1 MWEKS
6 VEGGEAER
14 RDAEQRD
21 ADKNGPYRMKTRSH
35 VSLFSWQFSYCQ
47 STLSSPQPSTQV
59 CIASSEL
66 ALPLHTLYCC
76 LLIRAMSGAGG
87 RTERVVHQDYI
98 VRQRYSNTLPP
109 PPGAPKL
116 LDLPLNGMAT
126 YTMPVY
132 AERLL
137 KTQPLNIE
145 ADAFLGMPIDLV
157 GMPGIFEGDESCSYF
172 LRARDTRYTDMKLAI
187 QAPQV
192 PPAIDS
198 RDRILLRPLKSLG
211 KPKNEVADISF
222 LRRTQYVA
230 EDRSR
235 IEGGGRAA
243 TGQIKRRKVDTSK
256 ENPMHIL
263 RSAIKGFDIANP
275 ESAYTGP
282 DNEPNIRGLS
292 ATLAETEAWKHPKH
306 PSKPNLKVVDT
317 YPLIPD
323 LSAFTEDQQG
333 GYAVLKFI
341 GNPTEITDK
350 YDQRLDASFLR
361 MLPFDS
367 QELAEYQEKLTAH
380 KANPELYSAPTLPTT
395 KYEFFLP
402 LNETIARGIKRKRDT
417 QDPDKDD
424 DTLYTDTREE
434 GSTEKNCF
442 KLPQIRQY
450 ESGVQ
455 QNFSEAPYQEVA
467 IALHDPEDDAD
478 PLQKA
483 AYFYPIGSKTQLK
496 PRRAGKL
503 RAGLSQRQQ
512 VEQEQEEKIDE
523 LALWWRDMNEE
534 ELEHEAELVEAL
546 DTKVE
551 EVAGGT

>member
-1 MWEKS
+1 M
-6 VEGGEAER
+6 R
-14 RDAEQRD
+14 
-21 ADKNGPYRMKTRSH
+21 
-35 VSLFSWQFSYCQ
+35 
-47 STLSSPQPSTQV
+47 
-59 CIASSEL
+59 
-66 ALPLHTLYCC
+66 HTN
-76 LLIRAMSGAGG
+76 
-87 RTERVVHQDYI
+87 V
-98 VRQRYSNTLPP
+98 
-109 PPGAPKL
+109 
-116 LDLPLNGMAT
+116 
-126 YTMPVY
+126 
-132 AERLL
+132 
-137 KTQPLNIE
+137 
-145 ADAFLGMPIDLV
+145 
-157 GMPGIFEGDESCSYF
+157 
-172 LRARDTRYTDMKLAI
+172 KLAI

-243 TGQIKRRKVDTSK
+243 TGQIKRRKLDTSK
-256 ENPMHIL
+256 ENPMYIL
-263 RSAIKGFDIANP
+263 RSAIKGFDVANP

-282 DNEPNIRGLS
+282 DNESNIRGLS
-292 ATLAETEAWKHPKH
+292 ATLAETEAWKNPKH
-306 PSKPNLKVVDT
+306 PSKPNVKMVDS

-341 GNPTEITDK
+341 GNPTEITDR
-350 YDQRLDASFLR
+350 YDQRLEASFLKL
-361 MLPFDS
+361 LPFDS
-367 QELAEYQEKLTAH
+367 QDLTEYQEKLAAH
-380 KANPELYSAPTLPTT
+380 KSNPELYNAPTLPTT

-402 LNETIARGIKRKRDT
+402 PNETITRGIKRKRDT

-434 GSTEKNCF
+434 GGTEKDCF

-455 QNFSEAPYQEVA
+455 QNFRETPYQEVA
-467 IALHDPEDDAD
+467 IALHDPEDDMD

-503 RAGLSQRQQ
+503 RPGLSQRQQ
-512 VEQEQEEKIDE
+512 TEQEQEEKIDE

-534 ELEHEAELVEAL
+534 ELEYEAELVEAL
-546 DTKVE
+546 DTKIE
-551 EVAGGT
+551 EVAGET